1 MCKPCLHVHRCFR
14 YRAYI
19 CGFLPVSPPV
29 EVCNSSVCTG
39 TKVCLRVC
47 TGMRLCACTEE
58 CNPSQREPMKETGG
72 AKPTGLPHHTPP
84 PCLLARSFPPHPL
97 LRYLLYSGCQVVAA
111 QQNKVS
117 RGQTWASAFST
128 NEGVLPCTD
137 ECVQVFACTR

>member
-72 AKPTGLPHHTPP
+72 AKPTGLPPHPP
-84 PCLLARSFPPHPL
+84 HPTSLLARSLLPSPPPASLPPSFWLSGSGSAAKQSEPRSDMSVRL
-97 LRYLLYSGCQVVAA
+97 LH
-111 QQNKVS
+111 
-117 RGQTWASAFST
+117 
-128 NEGVLPCTD
+128 
-137 ECVQVFACTR
+137 